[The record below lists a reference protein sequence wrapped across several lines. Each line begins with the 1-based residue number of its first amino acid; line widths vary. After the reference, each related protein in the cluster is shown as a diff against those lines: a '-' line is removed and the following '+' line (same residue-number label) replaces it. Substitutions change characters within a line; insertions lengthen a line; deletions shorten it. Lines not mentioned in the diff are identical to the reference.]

1 MKGPPPDPGYNFL
14 ADRSRDTDAAKREAI
29 RQKEV
34 LRQRHPRNF
43 GGGDF
48 NNVKTQIK
56 MDKQKVK
63 IVHFFVYIVAFLVED
78 FFERGIKWSVL
89 LWLMAV
95 QFCFVNNVLL

>member
-63 IVHFFVYIVAFLVED
+63 IVHFFVYILTVHHLHYFDLGCNTIK
-78 FFERGIKWSVL
+78 FFANAK
-89 LWLMAV
+89 
-95 QFCFVNNVLL
+95 